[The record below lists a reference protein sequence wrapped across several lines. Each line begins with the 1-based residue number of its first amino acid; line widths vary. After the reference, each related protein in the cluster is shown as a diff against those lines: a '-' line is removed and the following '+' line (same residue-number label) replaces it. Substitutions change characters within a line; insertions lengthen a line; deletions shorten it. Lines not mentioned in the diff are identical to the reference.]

1 MVCPQMSQL
10 KRRSGPRGT
19 VSTAWNI
26 KDTPIPHSHVPST
39 GHVHAVKSTWC
50 FQALRHT
57 GTRAHAH
64 ATRRGQSAV
73 RNVQCGCGH
82 YNSISHKDA
91 ISQPIHH
98 PPMQTC
104 THTCRKNSLLTLHM
118 CNTWT
123 PNAAP
128 RINSVHMDSLT
139 QKPQPQR
146 CVPTCRTQ
154 GPKPAERSDPKRL
167 SSRCETYMHALT
179 HTARLTPYAIVN
191 VKRKTDNVA
200 ILEVRM
206 HCTSDNPGARANATR
221 RWQGLA
227 KPSGSLPILN
237 GRYVSHRD
245 NLREMFRDQ
254 EGRH

>member
-1 MVCPQMSQL
+1 
-10 KRRSGPRGT
+10 
-19 VSTAWNI
+19 
-26 KDTPIPHSHVPST
+26 
-39 GHVHAVKSTWC
+39 
-50 FQALRHT
+50 
-57 GTRAHAH
+57 
-64 ATRRGQSAV
+64 V

-91 ISQPIHH
+91 SSQPIHH

-128 RINSVHMDSLT
+128 RINPVHMDSLI
-139 QKPQPQR
+139 QKPQPQS

-167 SSRCETYMHALT
+167 SGRCKTYMHALT

-200 ILEVRM
+200 ILEMRM

-245 NLREMFRDQ
+245 NLREISRTRKVDIDSGPLWYCRGGLVCGASVDPYTNDPRVMLLAYTPIRPYECADLLSYLYQ
-254 EGRH
+254 EMINESLGPFQLACAIVE